1 MDNYEEPDDF
11 YGVPLEEFA
20 SAYLL
25 NQLEDN
31 EVQYLR
37 SLIMCKLYDIQ
48 DGDMKSL
55 EQANVILSGFRG
67 ANQQPRPSVPK

>member
-25 NQLEDN
+25 NQLDDD
-31 EVQYLR
+31 EVCYLR
-37 SLIMCKLYDIQ
+37 SLIMCKLYDIADQ
-48 DGDMKSL
+48 SDKSL
-55 EQANVILSGFRG
+55 DQASVILSGFRG
-67 ANQQPRPSVPK
+67 ANRQPRPSVPK